1 MSPVRT
7 YRAVDYQVKLYGFWP
22 TDLAA
27 IGTVFIVAH
36 GIVNSFLL
44 DLAILVPG
52 LWVAWRTRNRSP
64 RHLWSLLSFLMA
76 PRRFNVGAVR
86 ELHLPD
92 GRRSRTAS

>member
-7 YRAVDYQVKLYGFWP
+7 YRAVDYHLKLYGIWP

-27 IGTVFIVAH
+27 IGIVFVVAH
-36 GIVNSFLL
+36 AIENSFLL
-44 DLAILVPG
+44 DLGILVPG
-52 LWVAWRTRNRSP
+52 LWVAWRSRNRSP

-92 GRRSRTAS
+92 GRRPGTAS